1 MKFWIIGIMP
11 GKASVKIKEIKNG
24 RIQSTSEI
32 WKSINCEFVLKV
44 NMTNSTK
51 EPKCFYSKAQA
62 AFSLAPFFMPTFQ
75 FVLVFGI
82 LILCKIE
89 RKEESR

>member
-1 MKFWIIGIMP
+1 MK
-11 GKASVKIKEIKNG
+11 
-24 RIQSTSEI
+24 T
-32 WKSINCEFVLKV
+32 EFVLISIK
-44 NMTNSTK
+44 TNWIK

>member
-1 MKFWIIGIMP
+1 MK
-11 GKASVKIKEIKNG
+11 A
-24 RIQSTSEI
+24 
-32 WKSINCEFVLKV
+32 EFVLSVIK
-44 NMTNSTK
+44 TNWIK
-51 EPKCFYSKAQA
+51 EQKCFYSKAQA

-82 LILCKIE
+82 LTLWKTD

>member
-1 MKFWIIGIMP
+1 M
-11 GKASVKIKEIKNG
+11 
-24 RIQSTSEI
+24 T
-32 WKSINCEFVLKV
+32 